1 MHAAWFNEGAPVPTG
16 TTFPIV
22 SSNSSTL
29 DPESLNVIINPAV
42 SLITISDLYGR
53 PVPPTTTIKFLLTP
67 VLGYIR
73 EIQNTSTIKFLLT
86 PVLGYI
92 REIQNTSDFSTY
104 TAPFTVNSVFPNA
117 NSYTFIYIAARA
129 FDTVTGA
136 GQQCEVY
143 VFQTRVQPQ
152 D

>member
-1 MHAAWFNEGAPVPTG
+1 MHAAWFNEGAPVPAG

-53 PVPPTTTIKFLLTP
+53 PVP
-67 VLGYIR
+67 
-73 EIQNTSTIKFLLT
+73 
-86 PVLGYI
+86 
-92 REIQNTSDFSTY
+92 DFSTY

-117 NSYTFIYIAARA
+117 NPETFIYIVARA

>member
-1 MHAAWFNEGAPVPTG
+1 MHAAWLNEGAPVPVG
-16 TTFPIV
+16 TTFPIIY
-22 SSNSSTL
+22 SNSSTV
-29 DPESLNVIINPAV
+29 DPESLNTIINPAV

-53 PVPPTTTIKFLLTP
+53 PVPATT
-67 VLGYIR
+67 
-73 EIQNTSTIKFLLT
+73 TIKFLLT

-104 TAPFTVNSVFPNA
+104 TAPFTVQSIFPQA
-117 NSYTFIYIAARA
+117 SSYTFIYIVARA

-136 GQQCEVY
+136 GQQCDVY
-143 VFQTRVQPQ
+143 VFQTKVQPQ

>member
-1 MHAAWFNEGAPVPTG
+1 MHDSWFNEGAPVPAG
-16 TTFPIV
+16 TTFPLV
-22 SSNSSTL
+22 GSNSSTL

-42 SLITISDLYGR
+42 SLITIEDFYGR

-67 VLGYIR
+67 
-73 EIQNTSTIKFLLT
+73 E
-86 PVLGYI
+86 PAYI

-117 NSYTFIYIAARA
+117 NSYLFIYIAARA

-136 GQQCEVY
+136 GQQCKVVE
-143 VFQTRVQPQ
+143 FQTRVQPQ
-152 D
+152 G

>member
-16 TTFPIV
+16 TTFPIIY
-22 SSNSSTL
+22 SNSSTV
-29 DPESLNVIINPAV
+29 DPESLNTIINPAV

-67 VLGYIR
+67 VLA
-73 EIQNTSTIKFLLT
+73 
-86 PVLGYI
+86 YI
-92 REIQNTSDFSTY
+92 REIQNTSDFSAY